1 MLHVLGHT
9 WPIMVITMSI
19 RVRKDEAIPK
29 SDLSQNR
36 GLKFDLLN
44 VEYIVIVNQNLAVN
58 ISLPFTHTARRIS

>member
-1 MLHVLGHT
+1 MLQVLGHT
-9 WPIMVITMSI
+9 WPILVTTMSI
-19 RVRKDEAIPK
+19 QVRKDEVIPK
-29 SDLSQNR
+29 SDPSQNR